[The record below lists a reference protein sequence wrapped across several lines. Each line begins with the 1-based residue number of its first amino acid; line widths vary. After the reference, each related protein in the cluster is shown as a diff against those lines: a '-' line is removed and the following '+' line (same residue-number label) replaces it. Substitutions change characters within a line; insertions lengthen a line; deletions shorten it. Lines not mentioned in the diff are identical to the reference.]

1 MIWLS
6 QIPHISNTNQ
16 KKIETQLCLHSRV
29 LYYRFYLTLF
39 ASVGEVLKI
48 HICGIYHFVLVIP
61 FRKTHWKE
69 LHTDIFFLMHIYMF
83 LWDIVIFQMSK
94 IQLAYSLVEFQV
106 YTAQSVCVKGNKLDR
121 RLLFTSL
128 FAFWTVYWKTEILL
142 NGCLCQTEHLII
154 QYCWQCSHIAKILL
168 RWKNFVLRTSLFA
181 HLVFHITVIDT
192 YRKKGKKV
200 R

>member
-1 MIWLS
+1 MLCFIPSDLHAIFLSRLYKLLLCQCEGVWMIWLS

-94 IQLAYSLVEFQV
+94 IQLAYSLVAIPV
-106 YTAQSVCVKGNKLDR
+106 LHSSVSMFNRKQAGPEVTFYIPFCFLNSVLEDR
-121 RLLFTSL
+121 NPSK
-128 FAFWTVYWKTEILL
+128 WM
-142 NGCLCQTEHLII
+142 
-154 QYCWQCSHIAKILL
+154 
-168 RWKNFVLRTSLFA
+168 FVSNRTSDCSIWLA
-181 HLVFHITVIDT
+181 V
-192 YRKKGKKV
+192 
-200 R
+200 